1 MQTEPYKLEIYWR
14 DGSFAACQYET
25 KTVSRDEAG
34 AVIRE
39 FPNPPEDLDL
49 AAISAILPD
58 LNADA
63 FAQVEALTTTNE
75 DLTSR
80 VETLTSERGEL
91 TSQVETLTSERGE
104 LTSQV
109 ETLTSE
115 RGELT
120 SQVESLTSDRGELT
134 SQVETLTSQ
143 LETANARIAELEAVP
158 EEPVIV
164 GISKLTIMRR
174 LGDKWPT
181 LKASLLT
188 LPEIVQDAWLL
199 AQEIRA
205 DDELFV
211 AYKDTLQT
219 LLDLTDEEFTALLTP

>member
-75 DLTSR
+75 DLTS
-80 VETLTSERGEL
+80 
-91 TSQVETLTSERGE
+91 QVETLTSE
-104 LTSQV
+104 
-109 ETLTSE
+109 
-115 RGELT
+115 
-120 SQVESLTSDRGELT
+120 RGELT

-158 EEPVIV
+158 EEPVV
-164 GISKLTIMRR
+164 LGVSKLTIMRR

-181 LKASLLT
+181 LKAALLT

>member
-75 DLTSR
+75 DLTS
-80 VETLTSERGEL
+80 
-91 TSQVETLTSERGE
+91 QVETLTSERGE

-115 RGELT
+115 REELT

-143 LETANARIAELEAVP
+143 LDTANARIAELEAVP

-164 GISKLTIMRR
+164 GVSKLTIMRR

-181 LKASLLT
+181 LKAALST
-188 LPEIVQDAWLL
+188 LPESVQDAWLL

-205 DDELFV
+205 DDELFL
-211 AYKDTLQT
+211 AYKETLKT

>member
-80 VETLTSERGEL
+80 VETLKSERGEL
-91 TSQVETLTSERGE
+91 TSQVETLTAQ
-104 LTSQV
+104 L
-109 ETLTSE
+109 ETANA
-115 RGELT
+115 R
-120 SQVESLTSDRGELT
+120 VESLE
-134 SQVETLTSQ
+134 SQ
-143 LETANARIAELEAVP
+143 LSTAQGEASSVPNLQAQLDTANARIAELEAVP

-181 LKASLLT
+181 LKAALLT

-205 DDELFV
+205 DDELILSYGD
-211 AYKDTLQT
+211 ALKT
-219 LLDLTDEEFTALLTP
+219 LLDLTDEEFNALLIP

>member
-1 MQTEPYKLEIYWR
+1 VRTLKRNLR
-14 DGSFAACQYET
+14 T
-25 KTVSRDEAG
+25 LKRNLRTLKR
-34 AVIRE
+34 
-39 FPNPPEDLDL
+39 
-49 AAISAILPD
+49 
-58 LNADA
+58 NADTQTQLA
-63 FAQVEALTTTNE
+63 TAQGEASN
-75 DLTSR
+75 
-80 VETLTSERGEL
+80 VPTL
-91 TSQVETLTSERGE
+91 QA
-104 LTSQV
+104 
-109 ETLTSE
+109 
-115 RGELT
+115 
-120 SQVESLTSDRGELT
+120 
-134 SQVETLTSQ
+134 Q
-143 LETANARIAELEAVP
+143 LETANARVESLESQLADTQTQLATAQGEASSVPTLQAQLETATARIAELEAVP